1 MKHVQRIVGLTF
13 LFVAALVA
21 AFAAGPLPDVIV
33 AGEPPITSWAVLDHV
48 RLMEFVLD
56 TRLTTGQKETFLATL
71 KKECAGMDREGR
83 AAFLE
88 ARQLVASM
96 AVMTPDQR
104 ESVREVL
111 REDFENTAAEEEADP
126 AAQLYMQVRDAA
138 VNAVASQGSDTVT
151 LQDIEALAEYV
162 AFVRAPEQPAPISA
176 ADRDVLRKAVTEGFA
191 TASEEARRALSGFA
205 DTWHLLRAGWAAGD
219 AQAHAGWAGKLKE
232 ATGRAGFGKTIAD
245 TIDSPLWEEL
255 KRAAAGAGE
264 TAAGWTATPTLIVW

>member
-1 MKHVQRIVGLTF
+1 
-13 LFVAALVA
+13 
-21 AFAAGPLPDVIV
+21 
-33 AGEPPITSWAVLDHV
+33 
-48 RLMEFVLD
+48 
-56 TRLTTGQKETFLATL
+56 
-71 KKECAGMDREGR
+71 
-83 AAFLE
+83 
-88 ARQLVASM
+88 
-96 AVMTPDQR
+96 
-104 ESVREVL
+104 VREVL